1 MTIISSISELQTLLN
16 KDAIVFFQ
24 KWVSIKTKEEKIDE
38 IGKEDILNM
47 PYNQLKALIEKGR
60 LSYEEKTI
68 TEITSTGS
76 VGGYYET
83 AFPVSKRDLKT
94 LENMKESKLFK
105 AKQELITEYVY
116 PSPAA
121 KETAKNVKSGGKK
134 EQTIKP
140 VTTSSKTQTY
150 TSKAAKQTTKNSKDS
165 DSPKTPAKPVTG
177 KKGEAHTS
185 AASQTSQDY
194 KKGSN
199 PTSKATVKKDATEQ
213 KKDGPK
219 VVQKAEKDKSF
230 TPPKNKAMDNRKGKV
245 GKGWINPTGLQ
256 HLEYDDASDDA
267 LEVMKKYLK
276 AGDKSKNGLASNPN
290 STTGEDMIKGAA
302 KIKNAEKQKPEVVS
316 LGDDIELTGKN
327 VEKKRPRVSDTKN
340 KNTIKENYQ
349 KDGTY
354 YYSSTNMNDNTFL
367 EFSPSTNGWGDGRG
381 IQIPESIKSNNDVTQ
396 LIAKIVQNG
405 NGRNY
410 NLTNLLKSKRTKLMP
425 VTMDESNDM
434 DMDEACDYKMES
446 KTIKFKS
453 FVFENVDQA
462 INSIPA
468 QYKKSN
474 VLLEMID
481 AENNSLIVECKNNK
495 VEVKSTFS
503 KNVDVI
509 SEQITKFNPEK
520 PTVKNSKQS
529 ETDFFKSFF
538 NESRRPKQNNG
549 LSVNDRLIVEGAQLG
564 QSITDT
570 LNTYY
575 SRSEEEAQIGMKKYA
590 QSVDM
595 SIVDKATDGTYLYL
609 KGEGDASVESP
620 TIIYDIQNKKF
631 YYMSLLDYTN
641 DSNVYKDMDDYNQGY
656 EDSYLGS
663 TNAGNPIGGIAE
675 EYNMNFGDEVHLTEN
690 ESLDDVEVKKQNSGF
705 TLRNEDLY

>member
-24 KWVSIKTKEEKIDE
+24 KWVSVKTKEEKIDE

-105 AKQELITEYVY
+105 AKQELINEYVY

-121 KETAKNVKSGGKK
+121 KETAKNVKNGGKK

-140 VTTSSKTQTY
+140 ATASSSKMQKY
-150 TSKAAKQTTKNSKDS
+150 PSPAAKETVKNSKDS

-199 PTSKATVKKDATEQ
+199 PTNKTTVKKDATEQ

-354 YYSSTNMNDNTFL
+354 YYSNTNMNDNTFL

-425 VTMDESNDM
+425 VTMAESNDM

-520 PTVKNSKQS
+520 TTIKNSKES
-529 ETDFFKSFF
+529 EADFFKSFF

-549 LSVNDRLIVEGAQLG
+549 LSINDRLIVE
-564 QSITDT
+564 
-570 LNTYY
+570 
-575 SRSEEEAQIGMKKYA
+575 
-590 QSVDM
+590 
-595 SIVDKATDGTYLYL
+595 
-609 KGEGDASVESP
+609 
-620 TIIYDIQNKKF
+620 
-631 YYMSLLDYTN
+631 
-641 DSNVYKDMDDYNQGY
+641 DSH
-656 EDSYLGS
+656 LGS
-663 TNAGNPIGGIAE
+663 TNAGSPIGGIAE
-675 EYNMNFGDEVHLTEN
+675 EYNMNLTFENKNQNKDLLN
-690 ESLDDVEVKKQNSGF
+690 ESFLALQMWLNELNSNYNSSLESAKEGLFKVADNDINNIKDEGGFLYVEMGNETDPLTLAYNKEDHTFYILKLSQINNDQPKQNEGF
-705 TLRNEDLY
+705 RLRNEDLY